1 MPRGLSTRSFAQGA
15 RAGAPRRND
24 TPQRR
29 AATIEITCDD
39 RGKLIGDTEVG
50 FAFAQFEPGPALTAE
65 GIGGGNGGGG
75 EGGGGVGGGGEGGGG
90 DGDLPLTVERQ
101 DPGGP
106 NSRRVPPRRP
116 GATRRR
122 GRSRAGVC

>member
-1 MPRGLSTRSFAQGA
+1 MPRGLSTRGFAQGA

-65 GIGGGNGGGG
+65 GIGTSCKPVTADGK
-75 EGGGGVGGGGEGGGG
+75 VPRQLRSA
-90 DGDLPLTVERQ
+90 GDLPLTVERQ